1 MGFVITIASE
11 GRKISA
17 EPGQTLLEALR
28 RQGLAPDAP
37 CGGNGKCGK
46 CTMLV
51 DENPVLSCQYVIAG
65 DITVQSAA
73 RADSTRVL
81 AQGDGAR
88 TEMAPLRSGCLAA
101 FDIGTTTI
109 VCYLLDGV
117 SGDVLA
123 VRSAVNPQES
133 FGADVISR
141 IQHALA
147 GSLDILTTLL
157 RGEMSA
163 LLAKACADASK
174 TPRQV
179 GVVSFVG
186 NPCMQQLFLGISP
199 RNLAEIP
206 FAPVLNHCQV
216 LEARHFLP
224 ECTNAALVVVPDIS
238 GYVGADTVGCILSTG
253 MDHAEPMTLMVD
265 IGTNGEMVLGN
276 RRRLTACATAAGPAL
291 EGARI
296 RFGMR
301 GCQGAIDHVWLEN
314 GALQCSVI
322 GGGTAV
328 GICGSGLI
336 DAVAVLLDAGLINQR
351 GRLCLQE
358 SAPVLQEHLR
368 EEQTQRVF
376 DLIDGVY
383 LTQEDIREVQ
393 MAKGAI
399 AAGIDLMAAH
409 LGISTDEIQQV
420 LLAGAFGSYI
430 RPESACRIGLLPPR
444 LLSKIRAVGNAAGS
458 GARRLACNQ
467 WEMAR
472 AQQAAQ
478 QTEFLELASMPGFQK
493 CFARNMLFCP

>member
-1 MGFVITIASE
+1 MSFMITIAPE
-11 GRKISA
+11 GRKIPA
-17 EPGQTLLEALR
+17 EQGQTLLDALR

-46 CTMLV
+46 CTLSV
-51 DENPVLSCQYVIAG
+51 DGNSVLSCQYEITRN
-65 DITVQSAA
+65 ITVQSAP
-73 RADSTRVL
+73 RADSSRVL
-81 AQGDGAR
+81 THGDGAR
-88 TEMAPLRSGCLAA
+88 TEMEPLRSGCLAA

-109 VCYLLDGV
+109 VCYLLDGTT
-117 SGDVLA
+117 GDVLS

-141 IQHALA
+141 IQHALT
-147 GSLDILTTLL
+147 GSLDILTKLL
-157 RGEMSA
+157 RGEMSS
-163 LLAKACADASK
+163 LLAKACVDASI
-174 TPRQV
+174 TPQQV

-206 FAPVLNHCQV
+206 FAPVLNRCQI
-216 LEARHFLP
+216 LEARHYLP
-224 ECTNAALVVVPDIS
+224 ECTDAALVVVPDIS

-253 MDHAEPMTLMVD
+253 MDQAEAMALMVD

-276 RRRLTACATAAGPAL
+276 RHRMTACATAAGPAL

-336 DAVAVLLDAGLINQR
+336 DAVAVLLDTGLINRR
-351 GRLCLQE
+351 GRLSPRE

-368 EEQTQRVF
+368 EEQAQRVF
-376 DLIDGVY
+376 TLKDGVY

-430 RPESACRIGLLPPR
+430 RPESACRIGLLPPK
-444 LLSKIRAVGNAAGS
+444 LLPKIRTVGNAAGS

-467 WEMAR
+467 REMAR

-478 QTEFLELASMPGFQK
+478 QTEFLELASMPDFQK
-493 CFARNMLFCP
+493 CFARNMMFCQ